1 MTGEQVRPFLEQN
14 LHVPCGKH
22 KPTEEPQ
29 AGSNKQQRFP
39 QTHLPGSRILLKWI
53 SQDRILRWLSLMFL
67 QISPHYHHELWESSI
82 STEIKP
88 ELT

>member
-1 MTGEQVRPFLEQN
+1 MTGEQARPFFEWT

-39 QTHLPGSRILLKWI
+39 QTHLPGSRIRL
-53 SQDRILRWLSLMFL
+53 RIPKMAFIDVPINLPSLPPRVMG
-67 QISPHYHHELWESSI
+67 I
-82 STEIKP
+82 
-88 ELT
+88 

>member
-29 AGSNKQQRFP
+29 AGSNKQLRFP
-39 QTHLPGSRILLKWI
+39 QTHLPGSRILRKWI
-53 SQDRILRWLSLMFL
+53 S
-67 QISPHYHHELWESSI
+67 
-82 STEIKP
+82 
-88 ELT
+88 